1 MVVLAEIEIFHSR
14 PVAPTRRVALGHRD
28 LPVDPTPGFGGVLLA
43 GLIAR
48 FSADLDTELYDDL
61 LVLMRQLERGQR
73 VPQPRLRHR
82 FQRDLVGLTKRRQ
95 RLTGEHE
102 VLRFEFDE
110 SGPAAPM
117 VLGAVYAA
125 GQLPASA
132 RGPVMEVMRRSMR
145 WQGPLGASF
154 IASILGR
161 HAGAWAFSS
170 AADPVAWARVTLGLA
185 TDDVVARDLV
195 QRQFRTLLREA
206 HPDSGGDEDAAARR
220 ISELSEARRI
230 LLLG

>member
-1 MVVLAEIEIFHSR
+1 VAVLAEIEIFHSR

-28 LPVDPTPGFGGVLLA
+28 LPVDPAPGFGGVLLA
-43 GLIAR
+43 GLVAH
-48 FSADLDTELYDDL
+48 FTPDLEIDLVDELV
-61 LVLMRQLERGQR
+61 VLMRQLERGQR

-95 RLTGEHE
+95 RLVGEHE
-102 VLRFEFDE
+102 LLRFEFDHA
-110 SGPAAPM
+110 GPAAPM

-125 GQLPASA
+125 GQLPAVA
-132 RGPVMEVMRRSMR
+132 RGTVIEAMRRSMR
-145 WQGPLGASF
+145 WRGPLGAAF
-154 IASILGR
+154 IASIIGR
-161 HAGAWAFSS
+161 DAGTWAVS
-170 AADPVAWARVTLGLA
+170 AMADPVAWARLTLGLA
-185 TDDVVARDLV
+185 TDEVAGRDLV
-195 QRQFRTLLREA
+195 QRQFRALLREA